1 MLCFFELKKI
11 FINRNRICFCVAK
24 FIVISVNKFI
34 FAGKKKERKSSFNA
48 AQYFLRN
55 LETDKIKLCQTGR

>member
-34 FAGKKKERKSSFNA
+34 FAGKKIEFQRGVIFFKKS
-48 AQYFLRN
+48 
-55 LETDKIKLCQTGR
+55 